1 MAENDQF
8 SMAFYTTEFRKILS
22 PIASKSK
29 IFCGKGAYDSGSN
42 FNFLHSRG
50 IDAVILPRENSST
63 LSRGSPYR
71 AKIVRRTRFNRFLQI
86 VMSDN
91 RNNCW

>member
-1 MAENDQF
+1 MSKTINITGQLSMAVFDQF
-8 SMAFYTTEFRKILS
+8 SMAVYI
-22 PIASKSK
+22 
-29 IFCGKGAYDSGSN
+29 
-42 FNFLHSRG
+42 LHSRG